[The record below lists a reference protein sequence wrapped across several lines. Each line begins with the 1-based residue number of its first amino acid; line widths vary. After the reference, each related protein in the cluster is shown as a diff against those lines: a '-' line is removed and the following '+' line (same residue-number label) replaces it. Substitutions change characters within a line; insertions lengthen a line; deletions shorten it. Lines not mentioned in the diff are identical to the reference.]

1 MEYILCGL
9 LAVVALLCLLILSRT
24 GKDTG
29 TAEKLAALQ
38 ALLDQ
43 LGREQE
49 QFKGRQDLLVK
60 TLENSMNQLAQQN
73 ADHAARQDR
82 QIETFRTGM
91 ADTIGRFQ
99 TASTQQMDSFRRGM
113 SESMEKME
121 ASNKQQLDSIRKT
134 VDDQLQDALEKKLTE
149 SFRQVSERLEQVYKG
164 LGEMQTV
171 AASVGD
177 LKKVLSNVKTRGILG
192 EIQLG
197 AILEQ
202 ILSPEQYLENVA
214 TKKGSADRVEFA
226 VRLPGDDGKPVL
238 LPIDAKFP
246 VDAYAQLLEAYDA
259 ADAAQVEAASKLLRD
274 RVLRFAKDIH
284 DKYISPPDTTD
295 FGIMFVPVEGLYAE
309 LVRIGMIEELQRKYR
324 VSLTGPTTMGAL
336 LNSLQMGFK
345 TLAIQ
350 TRSSEVWNV
359 LGKVKT
365 EFDTFG
371 TVLAKTQE
379 RITQANQELDKLVG
393 TRTRKIQS
401 ALKNV
406 EALPVGDN
414 DPVFLPSGGE
424 EPYV

>member
-1 MEYILCGL
+1 MEYVLCGL
-9 LAVVALLCLLILSRT
+9 LVLVAVLCGLILSRI
-24 GKDTG
+24 GKNDG
-29 TAEKLAALQ
+29 CEEKIAALQ
-38 ALLDQ
+38 TQLDQ
-43 LGREQE
+43 LIRDQAALS
-49 QFKGRQDLLVK
+49 GRQDLLVK
-60 TLENSMNQLAQQN
+60 TLENSLNQLAQQN
-73 ADHAARQDR
+73 SENALRQER
-82 QIETFRTGM
+82 QME
-91 ADTIGRFQ
+91 
-99 TASTQQMDSFRRGM
+99 SFRRTMNEGM
-113 SESMEKME
+113 DKLQT
-121 ASNKQQLDSIRKT
+121 SNKQQLDSIRKT

-202 ILSPEQYLENVA
+202 ILSPEQYCENIP

-226 VRLPGDDGKPVL
+226 VKLPGDDGKPVL

-246 VDAYAQLLEAYDA
+246 VDAYSQLLDAYDS
-259 ADAAQVEAASKLLRD
+259 ADAAQVEAASKQLRD

-350 TRSSEVWNV
+350 KRSSEVWTV

-365 EFDTFG
+365 EFDTFAD
-371 TVLAKTQE
+371 VLAKTQK
-379 RITQANQELDKLVG
+379 RINEANQELDKLVG

-406 EALPVGDN
+406 ESLPVGENDN
-414 DPVFLPSGGE
+414 IFLPGAGE

>member
-1 MEYILCGL
+1 MEYILCAL
-9 LAVVALLCLLILSRT
+9 LAVVIVLCGLILSRS
-24 GKDTG
+24 GKTDG
-29 TAEKLAALQ
+29 SEQKIAALQ
-38 ALLDQ
+38 VQ
-43 LGREQE
+43 LEQLNREQA
-49 QFKGRQDLLVK
+49 QLNGRQDMLVK
-60 TLENSMNQLAQQN
+60 TLENSLNQLAQQS
-73 ADHAARQDR
+73 ADNAARQER
-82 QIETFRTGM
+82 QIE
-91 ADTIGRFQ
+91 A
-99 TASTQQMDSFRRGM
+99 FRRTMGD
-113 SESMEKME
+113 SMDRLQN
-121 ASNKQQLDSIRKT
+121 ANKQQLDSIRKT
-134 VDDQLQDALEKKLTE
+134 VDDQLQEALEKKLTE

-202 ILSPEQYLENVA
+202 ILSPEQYCENIP

-226 VRLPGDDGKPVL
+226 VKLPGEDGRPVL

-246 VDAYAQLLEAYDA
+246 VDAYSQLLEAYDT
-259 ADAAQVEAASKLLRD
+259 ADAAQVDAASKLLRD

-350 TRSSEVWNV
+350 KRSSEVWTI
-359 LGKVKT
+359 LGKVKN
-365 EFDTFG
+365 EFESFG

-379 RITQANQELDKLVG
+379 RINQANQELDKLVG
-393 TRTRKIQS
+393 VRTRGIQR

-406 EALPVGDN
+406 EALPVEEN
-414 DPVFLPSGGE
+414 DRVFLSGAGE

>member
-9 LAVVALLCLLILSRT
+9 LLTVLVLCGLILTRS
-24 GKDTG
+24 GKDDG
-29 TAEKLAALQ
+29 SKEKIAALQ
-38 ALLDQ
+38 SQ
-43 LGREQE
+43 LEQLTREQA
-49 QFKGRQDLLVK
+49 QLNGRQDMLVK
-60 TLENSMNQLAQQN
+60 TLENSLNQLAQQS
-73 ADHAARQDR
+73 ADHAARQER
-82 QIETFRTGM
+82 QL
-91 ADTIGRFQ
+91 
-99 TASTQQMDSFRRGM
+99 DSFRRGM
-113 SESMEKME
+113 NESIDKME

-202 ILSPEQYLENVA
+202 ILSPDQYLQNVA
-214 TKKGSADRVEFA
+214 TRKGSADRVEFA
-226 VRLPGDDGKPVL
+226 VKLPGEDGSPVL

-246 VDAYAQLLEAYDA
+246 MDAYGQLLEAYES

-284 DKYISPPDTTD
+284 DKYICPPDTTD

-350 TRSSEVWNV
+350 KRSSEVWTI
-359 LGKVKT
+359 LGKVKN
-365 EFDTFG
+365 EFDSFG

-379 RITQANQELDKLVG
+379 RINQANQELDKLVG
-393 TRTRKIQS
+393 VRTRGIQR

-406 EALPVGDN
+406 EALPVGEN
-414 DPVFLPSGGE
+414 ETIFITGAGE

>member
-1 MEYILCGL
+1 MEYVLCGL
-9 LAVVALLCLLILSRT
+9 LVLVAVLCGLILSRT
-24 GKDTG
+24 GKNDG
-29 TAEKLAALQ
+29 CEEKIAALQ
-38 ALLDQ
+38 TQLEQLIRDQAALS
-43 LGREQE
+43 
-49 QFKGRQDLLVK
+49 GRQDLLVK
-60 TLENSMNQLAQQN
+60 TLENSLKQLAQQN
-73 ADHAARQDR
+73 SENALRQER
-82 QIETFRTGM
+82 QME
-91 ADTIGRFQ
+91 
-99 TASTQQMDSFRRGM
+99 SFRRTMNEGM
-113 SESMEKME
+113 DKLQT
-121 ASNKQQLDSIRKT
+121 SNKQQLDSIRKT

-202 ILSPEQYLENVA
+202 ILSPEQYCENIP

-226 VRLPGDDGKPVL
+226 VKLPGDDGKPVL

-246 VDAYAQLLEAYDA
+246 VDAYSQLLDAYDS
-259 ADAAQVEAASKLLRD
+259 ADAAQVEIASKQLRD

-350 TRSSEVWNV
+350 KRSSEVWTV

-365 EFDTFG
+365 EFDTFAD
-371 TVLAKTQE
+371 VLAKTQK
-379 RITQANQELDKLVG
+379 RINEANQELDKLVG

-406 EALPVGDN
+406 ESLPVGENDN
-414 DPVFLPSGGE
+414 IFLPSAGE